1 MTRRGMVLLTVGI
14 FAILAMLAPAGNAV
28 AAGWSDH
35 AYYDQGQF
43 QQHHR
48 HGGGGGLLD
57 FGPTTKKVAR
67 VGLLAAGTVVAGLFG
82 SQFGTVGTIVGGAAG
97 FLVSRWLGDKLF
109 GENRW
114 DQGHTYGQSWLGK
127 LKDKIFGRKENE
139 YRIQPYPYPTGGGPR
154 WSQINNMGG
163 ASQDLGTARRDLY
176 TAGESLKR
184 ALQTGSEA
192 EKQSAKAAY
201 DSARENFFRLKTQSG
216 Q

>member
-1 MTRRGMVLLTVGI
+1 MTRRGMVLLSVGI
-14 FAILAMLAPAGNAV
+14 LAILAMLVPAQNAV

-43 QQHHR
+43 QQHHGR
-48 HGGGGGLLD
+48 HGGNGGGLLS
-57 FGPTTKKVAR
+57 FGPTTKKIAR

-114 DQGHTYGQSWLGK
+114 DQGQTYGQSWLGK
-127 LKDKIFGRKENE
+127 LKDKIFGRKEDQ
-139 YRIQPYPYPTGGGPR
+139 YRIQPYPYGGPR
-154 WSQINNMGG
+154 WSQINAMGG
-163 ASQDLGTARRDLY
+163 SQDLGAARRDLY
-176 TAGESLKR
+176 QAGEDLKR
-184 ALQTGSEA
+184 ALQTGTDA
-192 EKQSAKAAY
+192 EKQSSKAAY
-201 DSARENFFRLKTQSG
+201 DAARETFYRLKTQSG